1 MSPKVSVVVPIY
13 NAEKYLVQCIE
24 SVIAQTL
31 KEIEILLIDDGST
44 DQSLKICNEYSKKD
58 SRIQV
63 FSNKNIGQGL
73 ERNFGVKR
81 AVGEYVA
88 FLDADDQ
95 YKEDMLETLYGKAV
109 EFNADMVSGGYA
121 DIHDKKIIKEH
132 LLNSE
137 VLDSSVKIKE
147 AMSNLISYEKKDG
160 YVGCIAV
167 WDSIFRRN
175 LIVEKNIQFHSE
187 REVYSEDL
195 LYKLTF
201 MSYSKKVAFCN
212 DIVYLYRVNDASF
225 TNKINESVLNRIVRL
240 DDIISIEFGKYLVE
254 FNLKRRI
261 TNRTF
266 FTLRFN
272 IKKVSK
278 SRDAKLFYRMI
289 VNNQELMDIIR
300 LYEPTN
306 LKNFVVYCLLKRK
319 MLGILQMLVKRG

>member
-44 DQSLKICNEYSKKD
+44 DQSLKICNEYSK
-58 SRIQV
+58 RIVELQV

-137 VLDSSVKIKE
+137 VLDSSVKIKG
-147 AMSNLISYEKKDG
+147 SYVKLDLIRKQRWI
-160 YVGCIAV
+160 C
-167 WDSIFRRN
+167 W
-175 LIVEKNIQFHSE
+175 
-187 REVYSEDL
+187 
-195 LYKLTF
+195 LYCS
-201 MSYSKKVAFCN
+201 M
-212 DIVYLYRVNDASF
+212 
-225 TNKINESVLNRIVRL
+225 
-240 DDIISIEFGKYLVE
+240 G
-254 FNLKRRI
+254 
-261 TNRTF
+261 
-266 FTLRFN
+266 
-272 IKKVSK
+272 
-278 SRDAKLFYRMI
+278 
-289 VNNQELMDIIR
+289 
-300 LYEPTN
+300 
-306 LKNFVVYCLLKRK
+306 
-319 MLGILQMLVKRG
+319 

>member
-1 MSPKVSVVVPIY
+1 
-13 NAEKYLVQCIE
+13 
-24 SVIAQTL
+24 
-31 KEIEILLIDDGST
+31 
-44 DQSLKICNEYSKKD
+44 
-58 SRIQV
+58 
-63 FSNKNIGQGL
+63 
-73 ERNFGVKR
+73 
-81 AVGEYVA
+81 
-88 FLDADDQ
+88 
-95 YKEDMLETLYGKAV
+95 
-109 EFNADMVSGGYA
+109 
-121 DIHDKKIIKEH
+121 
-132 LLNSE
+132 
-137 VLDSSVKIKE
+137 
-147 AMSNLISYEKKDG
+147 
-160 YVGCIAV
+160 
-167 WDSIFRRN
+167 
-175 LIVEKNIQFHSE
+175 
-187 REVYSEDL
+187 
-195 LYKLTF
+195 

-212 DIVYLYRVNDASF
+212 DIVYLYRVNDNSF

-240 DDIISIEFGKYLVE
+240 DDIINMEFGNYLVE